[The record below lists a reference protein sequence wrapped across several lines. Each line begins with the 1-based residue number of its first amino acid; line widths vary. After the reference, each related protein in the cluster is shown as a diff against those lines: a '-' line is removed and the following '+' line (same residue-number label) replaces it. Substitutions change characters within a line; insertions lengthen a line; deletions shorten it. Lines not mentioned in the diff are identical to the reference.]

1 MARSHISRAA
11 RAFLAWAS
19 LAVWFVPLQAA
30 AADVATIR
38 HVAVLGGS
46 QFELE
51 ISASQPVHP
60 QAQLITGPDRL
71 VLDFAGTVPAGDL
84 RNLTVNRGEV
94 KSVRVGLFAADPP
107 VTRVVVDLKQ
117 AQTYQ
122 LFPSGNSV
130 IVKLGAGAALKT
142 LAGQQVSPAAKLM
155 PVSLQPAKPDVKV
168 PDVKVPEV
176 KVEVRYENGWL
187 SIWANRAT
195 LAEVLFEVHRRTGAD
210 VPIPA
215 GAEQDLVVTSLGPAP
230 AREVLS
236 SLLNG
241 SRFNFIVVGADG
253 NPNQLKSLI
262 LTPRGQSAGQPM
274 ITYTQ
279 PAVAQSG
286 APPEPEAQTMQED
299 QSEAQPQPQQPQT
312 KDQAPPQ

>member
-1 MARSHISRAA
+1 MTRCQISRGV
-11 RAFLAWAS
+11 RALLACAS
-19 LAVWFVPLQAA
+19 LALWCAPLRAT

-38 HVAVLGGS
+38 HVAVLGGN

-51 ISASQPVHP
+51 ISSTEPVHP
-60 QAQLITGPDRL
+60 QAQLISGPDRL
-71 VLDFAGTVPAGDL
+71 VLDFAGTVPASDL

-117 AQTYQ
+117 ALTYQ

-130 IVKLGAGAALKT
+130 IVKLGTGAALKT

-155 PVSLQPAKPDVKV
+155 PVSLQPAKPE
-168 PDVKVPEV
+168 VKVPEV

-195 LAEVLFEVHRRTGAD
+195 LAEVLFEVHRNTGAD

-253 NPNQLKSLI
+253 DPNQLKALI

-286 APPEPEAQTMQED
+286 APPEPEAQTTQED

>member
-1 MARSHISRAA
+1 MLLCAG
-11 RAFLAWAS
+11 F
-19 LAVWFVPLQAA
+19 AVCYAPLKAA
-30 AADVATIR
+30 AADVGTIR
-38 HVAVLGGS
+38 RVAVLEGS

-51 ISASQPVHP
+51 ISGSQPVHP
-60 QAQLITGPDRL
+60 QAQAITGPDRL
-71 VLDFAGTVPAGDL
+71 VLDFPGTVPAADL
-84 RNLTVNRGEV
+84 HTLTVNRGEV

-122 LFPSGNSV
+122 LFTTGNSV
-130 IVKLGAGAALKT
+130 IVKLGTGTALKT
-142 LAGQQVSPAAKLM
+142 LAGQQSSPAAKLM
-155 PVSLQPAKPDVKV
+155 PVSLRPVKPDTKVPDVKI
-168 PDVKVPEV
+168 PEVKVPEV
-176 KVEVRYENGWL
+176 KVEVRFENGWL

-195 LAEVLFEVHRRTGAD
+195 LAEVLFEVHRKTGAD

-215 GAEQDLVVTSLGPAP
+215 GAEQDLVVTSIGPAP

-241 SRFNFIVVGADG
+241 SRFNFIVVGADTD
-253 NPNQLKSLI
+253 PNQLKALI
-262 LTPRGQSAGQPM
+262 LTPRGQTVAQPM

-279 PAVAQSG
+279 PAAAQSPE
-286 APPEPEAQTMQED
+286 APEPETSAPQED
-299 QSEAQPQPQQPQT
+299 QSEAQPQPPA